1 MNYVLLLRPSE
12 ALQKTV
18 DEAAKKLAGI
28 HQVKVEV
35 DSVRNTLDM
44 AKQID
49 AGRRYGA
56 IIIEQTL
63 EEIEANF
70 ILNLYHPLKYKPPM
84 LLSKG
89 NYEKFV
95 KQMHGADL
103 TPVFR
108 DFNRDFI
115 YDYFKEK
122 LVVAE
127 KKIDIRIIKEVLLS
141 VTTIVHENTQ
151 VKLDALG
158 LSEIRSKDSRQEMS
172 SIIAFIGDGVMGTLS
187 IATTTNLISLF
198 CQKMLYCEPKDVT
211 PAMRTDVLN
220 ELSNQILGAF
230 RLKLSQDGYE
240 LAASMQIVVSGE
252 KPHLYQ
258 TKTNGHYYYLKFKHE
273 EDEFLI
279 TFAYGTYQKQKGES
293 NFARSKVGNMVL
305 DVRIVNG
312 LIKSVQDVVNIFGEK
327 PKKIVA
333 YEQKGID
340 YTSDSIHLLHGRG
353 ASGSFLVALDMPLD
367 TVCLILAETMGIKA
381 EDANPEIIN
390 DVCGEL
396 INQIAG
402 GLKKATAHYGYDFIN
417 VYHGGFC
424 AEEKLHYLLK
434 NQGLYLRLDFALR
447 DKPFT
452 VCFGMEGGLTSK
464 TFDLW
469 SYIKSLT
476 AQKN

>member
-1 MNYVLLLRPSE
+1 MNYILLLRPSE
-12 ALQKTV
+12 ALHKTI
-18 DEAAKKLAGI
+18 DEASKKLAGI
-28 HQVKVEV
+28 HQIKVEIDGV
-35 DSVRNTLDM
+35 KNTLEM
-44 AKQID
+44 AKLMDQ
-49 AGRRYGA
+49 GRRYGA
-56 IIIEQTL
+56 IIVEQVL
-63 EEIEANF
+63 EEIEINF

-89 NYEKFV
+89 NYEKLV
-95 KQMHGADL
+95 KQLHGADL

-108 DFNRDFI
+108 DFNRDFVF
-115 YDYFKEK
+115 DYLKEK

-141 VTTIVHENTQ
+141 VTTIIHENTQ

-158 LSEIRSKDSRQEMS
+158 LSEIRSKDSRQQMS

-187 IATTTNLISLF
+187 IATTNNLISLF
-198 CQKMLYCEPKDVT
+198 CQKMLYCEPQDVT
-211 PAMRTDVLN
+211 SAMRTDVLN

-252 KPHLYQ
+252 QEHLYQ

-293 NFARSKVGNMVL
+293 NFARSKVGQMVL

-327 PKKIVA
+327 PKKLAVT
-333 YEQKGID
+333 EQKGMD
-340 YTSDSIHLLHGRG
+340 YESDSIHILHGRG
-353 ASGSFLVALDMPLD
+353 AQGSFLVALDMPRD
-367 TVCLILAETMGIKA
+367 VACLILQETMGIKP
-381 EDANPEIIN
+381 EDATPDIIN

-402 GLKKATAHYGYDFIN
+402 GLKKVTAHYGYDFIN

-424 AEEKLHYLLK
+424 AEGQLHYLLK
-434 NQGLYLRLDFALR
+434 NQGLYLRLDFGLR
-447 DKPFT
+447 DHPFT
-452 VCFGMEGGLTSK
+452 VCFGMEGGQTSK

-469 SYIKSLT
+469 SYIKGL
-476 AQKN
+476 AQAK